1 MNKYVEVKNWL
12 ERNSFGDIRI
22 NASSDVA
29 EISPIT
35 IRTVAN
41 DNTLRNFVDGTKE
54 KRLEFVVGFTLEYS
68 EEFDDVND
76 IALERVE
83 QFKTDLLSCADL
95 PNFGNDV
102 IINNVETAE
111 TPSISVD
118 FDSKIAYYQLS
129 CFIEY
134 MQ

>member
-35 IRTVAN
+35 IKTVAN
-41 DNTLRNFVDGTKE
+41 DNTLRNFVGGTKE

-83 QFKTDLLSCADL
+83 QFKADLLNCADL
-95 PNFGNDV
+95 PNFGDDV

>member
-35 IRTVAN
+35 IKTVAN
-41 DNTLRNFVDGTKE
+41 DNTLRNFVGGTKE

-95 PNFGNDV
+95 PNFGDDV

>member
-83 QFKTDLLSCADL
+83 QFKADLLNCADL
-95 PNFGNDV
+95 PNFGDDV

>member
-1 MNKYVEVKNWL
+1 MNKYVEIKNWL

-35 IRTVAN
+35 IKTVAN

-83 QFKTDLLSCADL
+83 RFKTDLLNCANL

-118 FDSKIAYYQLS
+118 FDGKIAYYQLS

>member
-1 MNKYVEVKNWL
+1 MNKYVEIKNWL

-35 IRTVAN
+35 IKTVAN

-83 QFKTDLLSCADL
+83 QFKTDLLSCTNL
-95 PNFGNDV
+95 PNFGNDA

-118 FDSKIAYYQLS
+118 FDGKIAYYQLS

>member
-35 IRTVAN
+35 IKTVAN
-41 DNTLRNFVDGTKE
+41 DNTLRNFVGGTKE

-95 PNFGNDV
+95 PNFGDDV

-118 FDSKIAYYQLS
+118 FDDKIAYYQLS

>member
-1 MNKYVEVKNWL
+1 MNKYVEIKNWL

-29 EISPIT
+29 EISPMT
-35 IRTVAN
+35 IKTVAN

-83 QFKTDLLSCADL
+83 RFKTDLLSCANL

-111 TPSISVD
+111 TPSVSVD
-118 FDSKIAYYQLS
+118 FDGKIAYYQLS

>member
-1 MNKYVEVKNWL
+1 MNKYVEIKNWL

-29 EISPIT
+29 EISPMT
-35 IRTVAN
+35 IKTVAN

-83 QFKTDLLSCADL
+83 RFKTDLLSCANL

-118 FDSKIAYYQLS
+118 FDGKIAYYQLS